1 MNVVEIEVFGKTYKL
16 KSDKP
21 QEEFN
26 EIIKEFNRRVEEMSE
41 ITELDTPRDVLVLT
55 LLNIIEEYLDLKKE
69 KDSNRNLKKDRVDDE
84 NK

>member
-1 MNVVEIEVFGKTYKL
+1 MNIVEIEVFGKKYKL

-26 EIIKEFNRRVEEMSE
+26 EIIKEFNRRLEEMSE
-41 ITELDTPRDVLVLT
+41 KNELDTPKDVLVLT
-55 LLNIIEEYLDLKKE
+55 LLNVIEEYLDLNKKFE
-69 KDSNRNLKKDRVDDE
+69 SDRVNDE